1 MRQKFGG
8 SSGLNSSGKMQGIG
22 SDPNYRAGGGSSSND
37 WDVNQIADVS
47 TKAFGYF
54 SSTLST
60 LGEQVVK
67 VLCTYTNFWTK
78 HHQPVLF
85 FVDYSAVN

>member
-22 SDPNYRAGGGSSSND
+22 SDPNYRAGGGSSSNME
-37 WDVNQIADVS
+37 WGGVDVNQIADVS

-67 VLCTYTNFWTK
+67 VSFLLAANCYFYCF
-78 HHQPVLF
+78 PF
-85 FVDYSAVN
+85 